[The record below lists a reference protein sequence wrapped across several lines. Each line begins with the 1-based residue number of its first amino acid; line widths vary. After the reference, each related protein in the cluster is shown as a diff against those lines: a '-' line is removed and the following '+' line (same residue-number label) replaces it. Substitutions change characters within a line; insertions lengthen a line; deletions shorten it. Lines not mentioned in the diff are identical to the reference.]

1 MNLFKL
7 SGSLFVVIVTLSFT
21 SCGGD
26 DPKEDPKPA
35 DPDPLTIDID
45 PTKVKQEMIG
55 FGGALTWYSNWVTGS
70 ANKNAIA
77 DLMFTD
83 LGIDIVRF
91 KNWYYP
97 DNYPTVKT
105 TDVMTDDFS
114 KPQWDATNELY
125 TMAKTRVP
133 GVKVLLSSWG
143 PPASLKSNNST
154 RQTTGSNTLKKSVG
168 GVFMYDEF
176 ADYWADVLD
185 NVPFNP
191 DYISIQNEPTF
202 SNTGW
207 TTCEWGNLET
217 ASLPDYHIAF
227 NKVYDKIKNRTH
239 VPIMIGPESQD
250 VPTFVSFAQKL
261 KDNPNCA
268 VMAYHPYNINTS
280 TAGTAVVSSLQSVGS
295 FNTKP
300 NIMTEFSDNLN
311 WFNTA
316 LFIQRSLVY
325 ANSSG
330 YIYWKLSWSTPTSG
344 EDAGM
349 VSVTSNGAYTTTK
362 YFHLIKHF
370 AKNIDAGYDRIETTS
385 PNSSLLTSAF
395 ISPDGKKITLI
406 IVNSGSGTD
415 APQIT
420 VAGKTIASLSAVQSK
435 EGSYYKALA
444 ADSPDDIIQVPAQ
457 SITTL
462 VININ

>member
-7 SGSLFVVIVTLSFT
+7 SGSLFVVIAMLLFT
-21 SCGGD
+21 SCGG
-26 DPKEDPKPA
+26 DPKEDPKPV
-35 DPDPLTIDID
+35 DPDPITINID
-45 PTKVKQEMIG
+45 PTAVKQEMIG

-83 LGIDIVRF
+83 LGIDIIRF

-105 TDVMTDDFS
+105 TDVMTDDYS

-125 TMAKTRVP
+125 TMAKARVP

-143 PPASLKSNNST
+143 PPAALKGNNSS
-154 RQTTGSNTLKKSVG
+154 RQGTLKKDG
-168 GVFMYDEF
+168 GLFMYDAF
-176 ADYWADVLD
+176 ADYWVDVLD
-185 NVPFNP
+185 HVPFNP

-202 SNTGW
+202 VTSGW
-207 TTCEWGNLET
+207 TTCEWANVEST
-217 ASLPDYHIAF
+217 SLPDYHIAF
-227 NKVYDKIKNRTH
+227 NKVYDKIKNRTN
-239 VPIMIGPESQD
+239 PPAMMGPESQD

-280 TAGTAVVSSLQSVGS
+280 SPSTTVVSSLQSVGA

-316 LFIQRSLVY
+316 LFIHRSMVH

-330 YIYWKLSWSTPTSG
+330 FIYWKLSWSTPTTG

-349 VSVTSNGAYTTTK
+349 VSVTFNGTHTVTK

-370 AKNIDAGYDRIETTS
+370 SKNIDAGYDRIETTS
-385 PNSSLLTSAF
+385 PNGSLLTSAF
-395 ISPDGKKITLI
+395 MSPDGKKITLI
-406 IVNSGSGTD
+406 IINSGSASD
-415 APQIT
+415 APLVT

-435 EGSYYKALA
+435 EGSYYKTLTVDS
-444 ADSPDDIIQVPAQ
+444 ADDTIQVPAQ
-457 SITTL
+457 SITTV